1 MLNRLAHVLIG
12 AAVVFL
18 ALRRQKT
25 LAAVSAYTYLEYQK
39 VERGVKLA
47 ENPHTKDE
55 AYPEIKEFGYGLGLG
70 LAAALA
76 DKHIRSHG
84 GYRRLYR
91 RCRHW
96 ARLIRASFGPAKSTG
111 RRLNN

>member
-1 MLNRLAHVLIG
+1 MFNRLAHVLIG

-25 LAAVSAYTYLEYQK
+25 LAAIATYSYLEYQK
-39 VERGVKLA
+39 VERGVKLQ

-55 AYPEIKEFGYGLGLG
+55 AYPEIKEFGYGLGIGLG
-70 LAAALA
+70 AAVA
-76 DKHIRSHG
+76 DYHIRRRG

-91 RCRHW
+91 RCRTW
-96 ARLIRASFGPAKSTG
+96 AGALRASIRPA
-111 RRLNN
+111 